1 MNLVKKSVMRINLVS
16 QSNSLTGG
24 EGSFPSRSFRAL
36 LLASTVSLIGAC
48 TSLPG
53 PPLDPGK
60 HKQTRVDGPGN
71 LSKVA
76 YGKAETPRNL
86 PKSAWGNAPTYK
98 VFGKQYSVMD
108 SSRGFREEGIASWY
122 GSKFHGRQTSNGD
135 VYNMY
140 DMTAAHKH
148 LPLPTF
154 VRVTNLENNKQ
165 LVVKVNDRGPFV
177 DDRIIDLSYGAAAHL
192 GVLDKG
198 TARVSIVAISENIE
212 KPATLVADTKTQTRT
227 PKPAEAAPV
236 AQAAQAAQ
244 PQYVEILASGHDGR
258 KSILAGS
265 EVVRKPVAVPRRE
278 TALAQGQ
285 ALPPVESVVKPA
297 ATVRQAVPGVIDTGT
312 VIQVGAFANPGNAE
326 SMRQRVNLAVNG
338 DAAIIIP
345 NATGTLLKVQ
355 IGPLS
360 ADAPVDII
368 VGQLRKAGL
377 ADIKLFEL

>member
-1 MNLVKKSVMRINLVS
+1 MQNNLIHLFHYR
-16 QSNSLTGG
+16 SLTQGG
-24 EGSFPSRSFRAL
+24 YRQRSVKVL
-36 LLASTVSLIGAC
+36 MLASAFSLIGAC

-53 PPLDPGK
+53 PPLDPSK

-71 LSKVA
+71 LAKVA
-76 YGKAETPRNL
+76 YGKAEKPRNL

-98 VFGKQYSVMD
+98 VFGKQYSVLD

-154 VRVTNLENNKQ
+154 VRVTNLENNRQ

-192 GVLDKG
+192 DMLDKG

-212 KPATLVADTKTQTRT
+212 KPDTLQAGTKKESAAVAIA
-227 PKPAEAAPV
+227 AEPV
-236 AQAAQAAQ
+236 AQTSD
-244 PQYVEILASGHDGR
+244 QYVEILASGSDGGN
-258 KSILAGS
+258 SILAGG
-265 EVVRKPVAVPRRE
+265 EVVRKPMAVVRRD
-278 TALAQGQ
+278 AGQQQLLPGSAAIAVSPAQ
-285 ALPPVESVVKPA
+285 A
-297 ATVRQAVPGVIDTGT
+297 ATVQSETSMPRKQTQQTAGSVISTGT
-312 VIQVGAFANPGNAE
+312 IIQVGAYANPGNAE
-326 SMRQRVNLAVNG
+326 SMRHRVNQAVNG

-345 NATGTLLKVQ
+345 NASGTLLKVQ

-360 ADAPVDII
+360 ADAPIDII
-368 VGQLRKAGL
+368 VGQLQSAGL
-377 ADIKLFEL
+377 EDIKLFEM